1 MKKRLFDNSWLS
13 IREQI
18 LAYIHKQMIHSKKD
32 APIILPPDIEL
43 AKQFKCSLSPVKK
56 AMNDLKLKGIVQR
69 KQGCRTVAIR
79 STVTVSE
86 TPSLTGLSDK
96 AKTLGAEVK
105 NNVMY
110 WGIAEQVPKPNDIT
124 FKFDHDKKVYRL
136 KRLRFFDSQP
146 RVIQDTYFCDFAN
159 VFPSNVITYHNFSEA
174 SLFAFYKSYGYHI
187 VNRITMLQAVNL
199 DINAASLLNVDET
212 EPVLQ
217 SRQVTYA
224 RHDDSDDEFVLE
236 YMIAVYT
243 KWKYLV
249 NRRE

>member
-18 LAYIHKQMIHSKKD
+18 LAYIHKQMIHSNKD

-43 AKQFKCSLSPVKK
+43 AKQFKCSLAPIKK

-124 FKFDHDKKVYRL
+124 FNFDPDKKAYRL

-174 SLFAFYKSYGYHI
+174 SLFAFYKSYGYRI

-199 DINAASLLNVDET
+199 DINAASLLNVDEK